1 MAKIYIAIIALLIS
15 SPIFIFAQNKGLI
28 SYSLQ
33 LKGQQYENKNL
44 DEHYKRSIPL
54 TFLDSAKLEQI
65 AKAYVNYV
73 FNDNNKVLL
82 ASDYIEDYFGTNK
95 NYTTIASILEP
106 DKKNNVAFTIK
117 GDTLYKKT
125 EQKQKAYLSNNG
137 DFEFTNEEIEV
148 FNEELHEYVIEYF
161 NGYKHNL
168 IEQFVGIN
176 FYETWNYNN
185 KKGIFNKNI
194 EYTTPFIAFQRE
206 EYGIDEYLW
215 KLIEVS
221 FIANNAQNPEVLA
234 KNIIYDVKIIPEL
247 DPDYI
252 AIEGGLY
259 YLESTD
265 RNNIILGLLNNLK
278 TGIVKAYLLNEDGS
292 PNLKKRLK
300 YKDAINNISFSLME
314 NNDTIKHNKI
324 ENIYRFRFYEDWYFN
339 PATFTLNKKVNGLS
353 LIVGSLTAD
362 DETDKYNYF
371 LKPKLYFKLN

>member
-1 MAKIYIAIIALLIS
+1 MIKIFLVAIALLFSFTNYTI
-15 SPIFIFAQNKGLI
+15 AQNKSLI

-33 LKGQQYENKNL
+33 LKGQQYGNNNF

-73 FNDNNKVLL
+73 FNDNKVLL

-125 EQKQKAYLSNNG
+125 EQEQKAYLSNNG

-161 NGYKHNL
+161 KGYKHNL

-194 EYTTPFIAFQRE
+194 EYATPFIAFQNEESGIE
-206 EYGIDEYLW
+206 EYFW

-221 FIANNAQNPEVLA
+221 FIANKAHSSEILA

-278 TGIVKAYLLNEDGS
+278 TGTVKAYQLNEDGS
-292 PNLKKRLK
+292 PNFKKRLK

-314 NNDTIKHNKI
+314 NNDTIKHNKT
-324 ENIYRFRFYEDWYFN
+324 ENVYRFRFYEDWYFN

-353 LIVGSLTAD
+353 LIVGSLIPD
-362 DETDKYNYF
+362 KETDKYNYF